1 MPTNRYNRQL
11 LLESFDENDQRK
23 LFESTIAIVGLGAL
37 GTHHAETLARMGVGH
52 LILIDRDFVE
62 LDNLNR
68 QTLFTESDALEKIP
82 KAEAAARHLTE
93 INSGIEY
100 TTIIDHLGTR
110 NIQKI
115 LGDAGLILDGT
126 DNFITRYLL
135 NDFSRASTIP
145 YVYCGVIAYLAT
157 CFPVLQGGP
166 CLRCL
171 FRDIPDP
178 SLEPACDTAGVWPPC
193 VSLISS
199 LAVDT
204 GLRIILDK
212 PNGDGWMIYY
222 VDLSTGTFRR
232 NPISGMRDNS
242 CPACKGDYEF
252 LNDDDT
258 DPVHVCGADAYQ
270 LLGTGGD
277 IDFESIREKLHG
289 AVEISGG
296 KYYLKIDAGDGV
308 EISLF
313 RNGRA
318 IIRGVSDPGRAKAV
332 YDKYIGS

>member
-23 LFESTIAIVGLGAL
+23 LSESTIAIVGLGAL

-52 LILIDRDFVE
+52 LMLIDRDFVE

-68 QTLFTESDALEKIP
+68 QTLFTEADALEKIP
-82 KAEAAARHLTE
+82 KAEAAARHLAE

-100 TTIIDHLGTR
+100 TAIVDHLGTR

-126 DNFITRYLL
+126 DNYATRYLL
-135 NDFSRASTIP
+135 NDFSRAIGVP
-145 YVYCGVIAYLAT
+145 YIYCGVVAYQAT
-157 CFPVLQGGP
+157 CFPVLPDSP

-171 FRDIPDP
+171 FRDMPDP
-178 SLEPACDTAGVWPPC
+178 SLEPACDTAGVWPPG

-199 LAVDT
+199 LAVDLA
-204 GLRIILDK
+204 LRIILEK
-212 PNGDGWMIYY
+212 PPDDGWPMYY
-222 VDLSTGTFRR
+222 IDLSTSTLRR
-232 NPISGMRDNS
+232 NAISGMRDES
-242 CPACKGDYEF
+242 CPACNGNYEF
-252 LNDDDT
+252 LKAKET
-258 DPVHVCGADAYQ
+258 DPIHVCGSNAFQ
-270 LLGTGGD
+270 LLGTGDD
-277 IDFESIREKLHG
+277 IDFDSISEKLHG

-318 IIRGVSDPGRAKAV
+318 IIRGVSDQGRAKAI

>member
-23 LFESTIAIVGLGAL
+23 LSESTIAIVGLGAL

-52 LILIDRDFVE
+52 LMLIDRDFVE

-68 QTLFTESDALEKIP
+68 QTLFTEFDALENIP

-115 LGDAGLILDGT
+115 LGDADLILDGT
-126 DNFITRYLL
+126 DNYITRYLL
-135 NDFSRASTIP
+135 NDFSRATGIP
-145 YVYCGVIAYLAT
+145 YIYCGVVAYQAT
-157 CFPVLQGGP
+157 CFPVLPDGP

-171 FRDIPDP
+171 FRDMPDP
-178 SLEPACDTAGVWPPC
+178 SLEPACDTAGVWPPG
-193 VSLISS
+193 VTLISS
-199 LAVDT
+199 LAVDLALRVIT
-204 GLRIILDK
+204 GKTFEDDWPMYFI
-212 PNGDGWMIYY
+212 
-222 VDLSTGTFRR
+222 DLSTGTIRR
-232 NPISGMRDNS
+232 NSISGMRDES
-242 CPACKGDYEF
+242 CPACCGDYQF

-270 LLGTGGD
+270 LLGPGGD
-277 IDFESIREKLHG
+277 IDFESIRGKLKD
-289 AVEISGG
+289 AVEMSGG

-318 IIRGVSDPGRAKAV
+318 IIRGVSDQGRAKAV